1 MGIPVQLPYCT
12 LRISTNNV
20 MRIVIPSGAPPTT
33 TDKGLILVM
42 LSLFYFDV
50 GAINPVFCL
59 QLLWPGR
66 HYMFFLGVIAGKKV
80 LFPDSTDYAGHAWSQ
95 EISFLSTIEFLTQ
108 NQDAVESELT

>member
-1 MGIPVQLPYCT
+1 MSL
-12 LRISTNNV
+12 
-20 MRIVIPSGAPPTT
+20 RIVIPSGAPPTT

-59 QLLWPGR
+59 QILWPGR

-80 LFPDSTDYAGHAWSQ
+80 LFPGLDGLCWARMVSGDL
-95 EISFLSTIEFLTQ
+95 IPV
-108 NQDAVESELT
+108 DD